1 MRFRIVSSQDIYR
14 EGRFDGS
21 YHNAEAIVYDNII
34 KSHSSHNLNY
44 YCTDIF
50 TSGRNKRAYTS
61 KEFGYPFLS
70 NSDAASQNPF
80 SSCKYNSK
88 KYGYDESAVLKA
100 GMILTGRVG
109 AIGQT
114 SFVPKYWEELN
125 AMGSDN
131 IIRIV
136 VKPEYKN
143 GYIYAYL
150 ASRIGNLQFWK
161 HATGGVQ
168 PFITDVMVGELPIPD
183 FPESFQQT
191 VDDMVQES
199 ANTRELAADLLKEAI
214 TLLETEIGESQ
225 YDASYRTG
233 AITSKQISSHF
244 KRFDA
249 QYQIGSTELSK
260 DIRGSKTVKIGELA
274 KSIFVGNRGKRH
286 YVKEG
291 LPFLSSSDMMLF
303 NPLKYSTPISFKTP
317 NIQGLLVHKDD
328 ILISRSGTIGNT
340 VIVSEILD
348 GKAVSEHALRLV
360 IDADKISPQYVF
372 CYLNTQHGKRTLESL
387 AYGSVIITLGEE
399 FVADIDLPIIATD
412 KINRITE
419 LIKTYQ
425 EFIDKSTLLENNA
438 VSMVE
443 SEIEKWNN

>member
-1 MRFRIVSSQDIYR
+1 MRFRVINSKEIYR

-21 YHNAEAIVYDNII
+21 YHNAEAIIYDNII
-34 KSHSSHNLNY
+34 KAHSSHNLDY

-50 TSGRNKRAYTS
+50 TSGRNKRVYTS

-168 PFITDVMVGELPIPD
+168 PFITDAMVGELPIPD
-183 FPESFQQT
+183 FPERFQIK
-191 VDDMVQES
+191 VDDLIKES
-199 ANTRELAADLLKEAI
+199 SNLRDEAANALEKAHKLIEDYFSYFENTSRNSVNVKNIFADNI
-214 TLLETEIGESQ
+214 RF
-225 YDASYRTG
+225 DASYHLSDSINYEKVIESFGYKLLSDLCDDIYGGGRSKRYYTTDRSKGVPYLSNSDLSKANPLRTCKYSLKSKAIDSEMLKEGMIVTGRVG
-233 AITSKQISSHF
+233 AIGQTQI
-244 KRFDA
+244 
-249 QYQIGSTELSK
+249 IGSQFDTMQVMASDNVIRIIPKK
-260 DIRGSKTVKIGELA
+260 DNGYIYA
-274 KSIFVGNRGKRH
+274 
-286 YVKEG
+286 
-291 LPFLSSSDMMLF
+291 FLSSHIGRVLFWKYATGGVQPFISSSMVGKIKIPLLSRKVIEECNQLIESYSIKIEESNLKEDMA
-303 NPLKYSTPISFKTP
+303 
-317 NIQGLLVHKDD
+317 
-328 ILISRSGTIGNT
+328 IL
-340 VIVSEILD
+340 
-348 GKAVSEHALRLV
+348 
-360 IDADKISPQYVF
+360 
-372 CYLNTQHGKRTLESL
+372 
-387 AYGSVIITLGEE
+387 
-399 FVADIDLPIIATD
+399 
-412 KINRITE
+412 
-419 LIKTYQ
+419 
-425 EFIDKSTLLENNA
+425 
-438 VSMVE
+438 MVE

>member
-1 MRFRIVSSQDIYR
+1 MRFRVINSKEIYR

-21 YHNAEAIVYDNII
+21 YHNAEAIIYDNII
-34 KSHSSHNLNY
+34 KAHSSHNLDY

-50 TSGRNKRAYTS
+50 TSGRNKRVYTS

-150 ASRIGNLQFWK
+150 ASRIGNLQFKK

-199 ANTRELAADLLKEAI
+199 AHTRELAADLLKEAI

-225 YDASYRTG
+225 YDASYRSG

-249 QYQIGSTELSK
+249 QYQIGGTELSK
-260 DIRGSKTVKIGELA
+260 DIRGSKTEKIGELA

-303 NPLKYSTPISFKTP
+303 NPLKYSTPISLKTP

-425 EFIDKSTLLENNA
+425 ELIDKSTHLENNA